1 MLRLE
6 LILLVAASTVWLL
19 AALALFGVVPLAG
32 TLDVGLYRLYSV
44 AAVLGWVTG
53 NVYLVRLRYLRLPRE
68 PLLRF
73 WRQRFLFAY
82 LVGPPGVL
90 YLLRALAPVPEQKAA
105 PFVPVYALGVYA
117 IFFLVPV
124 TLRPPPRRR
133 PG

>member
-6 LILLVAASTVWLL
+6 LILLLAACVVWSL
-19 AALALFGVVPLAG
+19 AALALFGLVPLAG
-32 TLDVGLYRLYSV
+32 VLDIGLYRLYSL
-44 AAVLGWVTG
+44 AAVLGWATG
-53 NVYLVRLRYLRLPRE
+53 NVYLARLRHLRLPRE
-68 PLLRF
+68 PLLRL
-73 WRQRFLFAY
+73 WRQRFLLAY

-90 YLLRALAPVPEQKAA
+90 YLLRALAPEPEQKAA

>member
-6 LILLVAASTVWLL
+6 LILLIAACFLWLL
-19 AALALFGVVPLAG
+19 AALALFGVLPLAG
-32 TLDVGLYRLYSV
+32 TLDVGLYRFYSV

-53 NVYLVRLRYLRLPRE
+53 NVYLARLRHLQLPRE
-68 PLLRF
+68 PLLRL

-82 LVGPPGVL
+82 LVGPPGFL
-90 YLLRALAPVPEQKAA
+90 YLVRALAPVAEQKAA

-133 PG
+133 PD